1 MKNFYITSVSG
12 DTFEYDFSNQET
24 GVYFIKVE
32 TAKGVETQQIT
43 VL

>member
-1 MKNFYITSVSG
+1 MISASG
-12 DTFEYDFSNQET
+12 DAFEYDFSNQET
-24 GVYFIKVE
+24 GVYFIKVK